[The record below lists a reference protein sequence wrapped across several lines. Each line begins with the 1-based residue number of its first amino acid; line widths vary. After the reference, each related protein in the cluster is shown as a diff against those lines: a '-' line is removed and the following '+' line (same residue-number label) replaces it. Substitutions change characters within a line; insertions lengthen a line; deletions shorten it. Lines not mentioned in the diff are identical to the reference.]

1 MASTVAKVGF
11 SKSTNV
17 TKWEAKEGSAVALA
31 CSEVCWTGFTT
42 CQKMTSTNP
51 KQSMQKPKSW
61 IGL

>member
-31 CSEVCWTGFTT
+31 FSEAHWMTGIMT
-42 CQKMTSTNP
+42 CQKTIFQIQEQTQN
-51 KQSMQKPKSW
+51 
-61 IGL
+61 